1 MGGSAQ
7 AWDRRRQGD
16 AGTCEGDHTGLF
28 FDRAKGLA
36 FASTLSDGLTHSQVN
51 SLLMT
56 DLQKGYDLRQ
66 QLQTLNRPV
75 LIVQG
80 HQDPVGDKTAE
91 DIHDVIPG
99 SRLRYIARA
108 GHYPWLEE
116 PDEFRRIIAEFLSD
130 WADEP
135 K

>member
-1 MGGSAQ
+1 
-7 AWDRRRQGD
+7 
-16 AGTCEGDHTGLF
+16 
-28 FDRAKGLA
+28 
-36 FASTLSDGLTHSQVN
+36 
-51 SLLMT
+51 MT